1 MQVCLLEVHG
11 LRSPLVGLQQLFTLI
26 STLGLGI
33 PFTAALPAEALPRP
47 ALMQLEGGIQRQV
60 SNPPP
65 EALRNLL
72 NQQIEAANR
81 RDLEGVMATYSP
93 EFRHRDGLD
102 REGVE
107 RAIRALWDSH
117 PDLTY
122 SAQIESWR
130 QVGPDIIADVSSQL
144 QGSQASARG
153 SFQVKA
159 SALVR
164 NRYRPDPANPEQLLL
179 IEQEVLREASTLT
192 SGSAPPTVTLS
203 LPDVVKPGSTY
214 SLQAVVAEPLTESLL
229 LGAVTA
235 QPITPSGYPAVTSF
249 PLEPLRA
256 GGIFRQADAPKQPG
270 AEWISVMLVSQ
281 TGVTLESRRL
291 TVSDRLALE
300 RSLAAPA
307 SPSRI
312 FVKESSSSK

>member
-1 MQVCLLEVHG
+1 M
-11 LRSPLVGLQQLFTLI
+11 RSASVALQRFFTLI
-26 STLGLGI
+26 SAFGLGI
-33 PFTAALPAEALPRP
+33 PFAAVLPTEALAQPD
-47 ALMQLEGGIQRQV
+47 LTQLEGRIQRQV

-107 RAIRALWDSH
+107 RAIQALWDNH

-130 QVGPDIIADVSSQL
+130 QVGPDIIADISSQL

-159 SALVR
+159 SSLVR

-179 IEQEVLREASTLT
+179 VDQEVLREASTLT

-214 SLQAVVAEPLTESLL
+214 SLQAIVAEPLTQSLL
-229 LGAVTA
+229 LGAVTE
-235 QPITPSGYPAVTSF
+235 QPITPSAGYPEATSF
-249 PLEPLRA
+249 PLEPLQA
-256 GGIFRQADAPKQPG
+256 GGIFRQADAPQEPG
-270 AEWISVMLVSQ
+270 AEWISVMLVNQ
-281 TGVTLESRRL
+281 TGITLESRRL
-291 TVSDRLALE
+291 TVSDRLVLE
-300 RSLAAPA
+300 GSLAAPA
-307 SPSRI
+307 SP
-312 FVKESSSSK
+312 